1 MTTTPATAPAL
12 VFAAGQRLCDS
23 PLIHVIDGVVAAAEC
38 LHIIAAA
45 APQMRRS
52 QVSGPGGGKLSP
64 GRTSERA
71 WLKHALDPTVHAVAT
86 RIAAQVGLPL
96 AHAESLQVIHYEP
109 GQEYRTHFDAYDLAT
124 EKGQRYCE
132 RGGQRLVT
140 ALAYLN
146 DVEAGGATA
155 FPRLGLELRPQ
166 TGRVL
171 IFHNCHPGTT
181 RCDPRTE
188 HQGKPPLRGEKWA
201 FNLWFHERPY

>member
-1 MTTTPATAPAL
+1 MTGSTSTTPARS
-12 VFAAGQRLCDS
+12 FAGGQRLCDS
-23 PLIHVIDGVVAAAEC
+23 PLVHVLDAVVAAEEC
-38 LHIIAAA
+38 AHIIAAA
-45 APQMRRS
+45 RPMMRRS
-52 QVSGPGGGKLSP
+52 QVSGASGGKHSP

-71 WLKHALDPTVHAVAT
+71 WLKHGLDPTVHAVAT
-86 RIAAQVGLPL
+86 RIAALVGLPL

-109 GQEYRTHFDAYDLAT
+109 GQEYRTHFDAYDLST

-140 ALAYLN
+140 ALAYLGE
-146 DVEAGGATA
+146 VEAGGATA
-155 FPRLGLELRPQ
+155 FPRLGLEVQPQ

-171 IFHNCHPGTT
+171 IFHNCPPGST